1 MVFRSNDNKIFY
13 CLIILFLTFSTQNLT
28 KAFSNPKPTLEEVYS
43 WHLLKDS
50 YGPTFAG
57 NLSWQKY
64 VELLEKELINNG
76 VKNLTKDFFEYE
88 RWHTSNARND
98 HQWTLT
104 VEGEPIDVASYWA
117 YSGFTG
123 KTGVEGKLLYFNQ
136 DTPKDLIKGK
146 IIVFDVGGLPDAF
159 KRFSEISK
167 HEYATK
173 DLHRIQGD
181 DSTGDYWYQV
191 NYVTRFAKLDEYL
204 KDSGAL
210 GAIAIL
216 SMSPGRAEGIYT
228 FPLIRP
234 GIIGVPGLYV
244 DRVSGNELRDAAL
257 KGKYANLK
265 LLANVQNS
273 KAYFLSGF
281 LPGKHFGEDKD
292 QFILLTT
299 HTDGPNLTQEN
310 GGFGIIKIIEQINKI
325 PISER
330 NKTIL
335 IMLDPQHFMPG
346 RHSIDWFNLHANLS
360 SRIVSVLA
368 VEHLGQME
376 YKDFG
381 NQFRL
386 SGTTDKTYIY
396 SQDNQNLIDQAI
408 YSVEKHKIERTY
420 VLCPDRGGQGPW
432 TGMGNLAQKMKIPGY
447 GISTS
452 MSGYWSTKPGI
463 ESFSSEL
470 FMKQVDIM
478 TDLTLYLM
486 NANGEEIQIK
496 GL

>member
-1 MVFRSNDNKIFY
+1 MTFRSNKKKYY
-13 CLIILFLTFSTQNLT
+13 CLVVLFLIFNTQSLT
-28 KAFSNPKPTLEEVYS
+28 ETLSDSKSTLEEVYS
-43 WHLLKDS
+43 WHLLKDN

-57 NLSWQKY
+57 NLSWHKY
-64 VELLEKELINNG
+64 MEILEKELLENE
-76 VKNLTKDFFEYE
+76 VKNITKDFFEYE
-88 RWHTSNARND
+88 RWYTSDEKND

-104 VEGEPIDVASYWA
+104 IEGEPIDVASYWA
-117 YSGFTG
+117 YSGQTK
-123 KTGVEGKLLYFNQ
+123 KTGVEGKLLYFSPN
-136 DTPKDLIKGK
+136 TKKDLIKGK
-146 IIVFDVGGLPDAF
+146 IVVFDVGGLPETF
-159 KRFSEISK
+159 KKFSQISK

-173 DLHRIQGD
+173 DLHLIQD
-181 DSTGDYWYQV
+181 NNSTGDYWYQV
-191 NYVTRFAKLDEYL
+191 NYLTRFAKLDEYL

-216 SMSPGRAEGIYT
+216 TMSPGRAEGIYT

-244 DRVSGNELRDAAL
+244 DRMSGNRLRDAAL
-257 KGKYANLK
+257 KGKHANLK

-299 HTDGPNLTQEN
+299 HTDGPNLTQDN
-310 GGFGIIKIIEQINKI
+310 GGFGIIKIIEQLNKI
-325 PISER
+325 PVSER

-346 RHSIDWFNLHANLS
+346 RHSIDWFNLHTNLS
-360 SRIVSVLA
+360 SKIVSV
-368 VEHLGQME
+368 VGIEHLGQME
-376 YKDFG
+376 YNDIG

-386 SGTTDKTYIY
+386 SGMTDKTYIY
-396 SQDNQNLIDQAI
+396 SQDNQNLIDHAI
-408 YSVEKHKIERTY
+408 HSVEKHKIERTY

-452 MSGYWSTKPGI
+452 MSGYWSTKSGI

-478 TDLTLYLM
+478 TDLTVYLM
-486 NANGEEIQIK
+486 NANVEEIKIK

>member
-1 MVFRSNDNKIFY
+1 MVFRLNDNKKYY
-13 CLIILFLTFSTQNLT
+13 CLVLLFLTLNSLSLTETFSH
-28 KAFSNPKPTLEEVYS
+28 PKSTLEEVYS

-64 VELLEKELINNG
+64 MEFLEKELIENE
-76 VKNLTKDFFEYE
+76 VKRLTKDFFEYE
-88 RWHTSNARND
+88 RWYTSDKKND

-104 VEGEPIDVASYWA
+104 IEGKPIDVASYWA
-117 YSGFTG
+117 YSGLTE
-123 KTGVEGKLLYFNQ
+123 KTGVEGKLLYLNQ
-136 DTPKDLIKGK
+136 DTQKDLLKGK
-146 IIVFDVGGLPDAF
+146 IVVFDIGGLPDTF

-167 HEYATK
+167 HEYATE
-173 DLHRIQGD
+173 DLHQIQD
-181 DSTGDYWYQV
+181 NNSTGDYWYQV
-191 NYVTRFAKLDEYL
+191 NYLTRFAKLDEYL

-273 KAYFLSGF
+273 EAYFLSGF

-299 HTDGPNLTQEN
+299 HTDGPNLTQDN
-310 GGFGIIKIIEQINKI
+310 GGFGIIKIIEQLNKI
-325 PISER
+325 PVSER

-346 RHSIDWFNLHANLS
+346 RHSINWFNLHANLS
-360 SRIVSVLA
+360 SRIVSVIG

-376 YKDFG
+376 YKDIG

-386 SGTTDKTYIY
+386 SGITDKTYIY
-396 SQDNQNLIDQAI
+396 SQDNQKLIAQAI
-408 YSVEKHKIERTY
+408 HSVQKYKIGRTY
-420 VLCPDRGGQGPW
+420 VLCPDRGNQGPW
-432 TGMGNLAQKMKIPGY
+432 TGMGNIAQKMKIPGY

-478 TDLTLYLM
+478 SDLTLYLM
-486 NANGEEIQIK
+486 NANDEEIKIK

>member
-1 MVFRSNDNKIFY
+1 
-13 CLIILFLTFSTQNLT
+13 
-28 KAFSNPKPTLEEVYS
+28 
-43 WHLLKDS
+43 WH
-50 YGPTFAG
+50 
-57 NLSWQKY
+57 KY
-64 VELLEKELINNG
+64 MEILEKELLENG
-76 VKNLTKDFFEYE
+76 VKNISKDFFEYE
-88 RWHTSNARND
+88 RWYTSDEKND
-98 HQWTLT
+98 QQWTLT
-104 VEGEPIDVASYWA
+104 IEGKSIDVASYWA
-117 YSGFTG
+117 YSGLTEEIG
-123 KTGVEGKLLYFNQ
+123 AEGKLLYLSP
-136 DTPKDLIKGK
+136 DTKKDLMRGK
-146 IIVFDVGGLPDAF
+146 IVVFDVGGLPETF
-159 KRFSEISK
+159 KRFSQISK
-167 HEYATK
+167 PEYATK
-173 DLHRIQGD
+173 DLLQIQD
-181 DSTGDYWYQV
+181 NNSTGDYWYQV
-191 NYVTRFAKLDEYL
+191 NYLTRFAKLDEYF

-244 DRVSGNELRDAAL
+244 DRVSGNRLRDAAL
-257 KGKYANLK
+257 KGKHANLK

-299 HTDGPNLTQEN
+299 HTDGPNLTQDN
-310 GGFGIIKIIEQINKI
+310 GGFGIIKIIEQLNKI
-325 PISER
+325 PVSER

-346 RHSIDWFNLHANLS
+346 RHSIDWFNLHTNLS
-360 SRIVSVLA
+360 SKIVSV
-368 VEHLGQME
+368 VGIEHLGQME
-376 YKDFG
+376 YNDIG

-386 SGTTDKTYIY
+386 SGMTDKTYIY
-396 SQDNQNLIDQAI
+396 SQDNQNMIDQAI

-452 MSGYWSTKPGI
+452 MSGYWSTKSGI

-478 TDLTLYLM
+478 TDLTVYLM
-486 NANGEEIQIK
+486 NANVEEIKIK

>member
-1 MVFRSNDNKIFY
+1 MVFHFNSNNKY
-13 CLIILFLTFSTQNLT
+13 YYLVILLLTFNTHSLT
-28 KAFSNPKPTLEEVYS
+28 KALSNPNLILEEVYS
-43 WHLLKDS
+43 WHLFKDS
-50 YGPTFAG
+50 YGPTFSG

-64 VELLEKELINNG
+64 MELLERELLENG
-76 VKNLTKDFFEYE
+76 VKGLTKDFFEYE
-88 RWHTSNARND
+88 RWYTSNEKND

-104 VEGEPIDVASYWA
+104 IEGKQMDVASYWA
-117 YSGFTG
+117 YSGLTG
-123 KTGVEGKLLYFNQ
+123 KTGVKGKLLYFNQ

-146 IIVFDVGGLPDAF
+146 IIVFDIGGLPESF

-167 HEYATK
+167 HEYATE
-173 DLHRIQGD
+173 DLQQIQD
-181 DSTGDYWYQV
+181 NNSTSDYWYQV
-191 NYVTRFAKLDEYL
+191 NYITRFAKLDEYL

-216 SMSPGRAEGIYT
+216 DMSPGRAEGIYT

-257 KGKYANLK
+257 KSKYANLK
-265 LLANVQNS
+265 LLANVENS

-310 GGFGIIKIIEQINKI
+310 GGFGIIKIIEHLNKI
-325 PISER
+325 PVIER

-335 IMLDPQHFMPG
+335 IVMDPQHFMPG
-346 RHSIDWFNLHANLS
+346 RHSVDWFKLHANLS
-360 SRIVSVLA
+360 NRIVSVLGI
-368 VEHLGQME
+368 EHLGQME

-381 NQFRL
+381 NQFKL
-386 SGTTDKTYIY
+386 SGATDKTYIY
-396 SQDNQNLIDQAI
+396 TQDNQNLINQAI
-408 YSVEKHKIERTY
+408 YTIKQHKIGRTY

-432 TGMGNLAQKMKIPGY
+432 TGMGNLAQKMKVPGY

-452 MSGYWSTKPGI
+452 MSGYWSTKSGI

-478 TDLTLYLM
+478 ADLTLYLM
-486 NANGEEIQIK
+486 NANSEEIQIE
-496 GL
+496 GS